1 MNLVKNDSGAFMEDA
16 PGPPSPRQAIS
27 AWKVS
32 PSMLVTTRCTAH
44 TPSRETGYTT
54 SGASNVRFPNKS
66 IPPPT
71 STSLGDDDGDG
82 GDDDDV
88 VAADAIECVV
98 PSTVVVVRTTAEA
111 LLVNERSASRR
122 WTAGVGNGARPKL
135 GHARTIDATKT
146 TTIDDKRQ
154 VNTVIVVVSDGR
166 LVERRVLLSLMVEH
180 REKGGGGKTSVLLL

>member
-71 STSLGDDDGDG
+71 STSLGDDDGD
-82 GDDDDV
+82 DDVV
-88 VAADAIECVV
+88 VAADAIERVV

-122 WTAGVGNGARPKL
+122 WTAGVGNGARPKP